1 MAVKK
6 PENMTFEASI
16 EELETIVSRLEQGDC
31 ELDEAL
37 KQFERGIS
45 LTRASSQKLQHAE
58 QQVQILLGNGSDET
72 QTLSPFNTESSN

>member
-16 EELETIVSRLEQGDC
+16 TELEAIVNSLEQGDC
-31 ELDEAL
+31 ELDNAL

-45 LTRASSQKLQHAE
+45 LTRASAQKLQQAE
-58 QQVQILLGNGSDET
+58 QQVEILLANGDQ
-72 QTLSPFNTESSN
+72 QTLSPFNPDSSN

>member
-16 EELETIVSRLEQGDC
+16 AELETIVNSLEQGDC
-31 ELDEAL
+31 ELDNAL

-45 LTRASSQKLQHAE
+45 LTRASAQKLQHAE
-58 QQVQILLGNGSDET
+58 QQVAILLANGDQ
-72 QTLSPFNTESSN
+72 QTLAPFNSDSSN

>member
-16 EELETIVSRLEQGDC
+16 TELEAIVNSLEKGDC
-31 ELDEAL
+31 ELDDAL

-45 LTRASSQKLQHAE
+45 LTRASAQKLQHAE
-58 QQVQILLGNGSDET
+58 QQVEILLSGSE
-72 QTLSPFNTESSN
+72 QSTLAPFTSDSSN

>member
-16 EELETIVSRLEQGDC
+16 TELEAIVNSLEQGDC
-31 ELDEAL
+31 ELDNAL

-58 QQVQILLGNGSDET
+58 QQVAILLADGDQ
-72 QTLSPFNTESSN
+72 QTLSPFNSDSSN

>member
-16 EELETIVSRLEQGDC
+16 TELEAIVNSLEQGDC
-31 ELDEAL
+31 ELDNAL

-45 LTRASSQKLQHAE
+45 LTRASAQKLQQAE
-58 QQVQILLGNGSDET
+58 QQVEILLASGDQ
-72 QTLSPFNTESSN
+72 QTLSPFNPDSSN

>member
-16 EELETIVSRLEQGDC
+16 KELETIVNELEQGDC
-31 ELDEAL
+31 ELDSAL
-37 KQFERGIS
+37 KMFERGIT

-58 QQVQILLGNGSDET
+58 QQVEILLGNGEQ
-72 QTLSPFNTESSN
+72 QTLTPFNSDSSD

>member
-16 EELETIVSRLEQGDC
+16 TELEAIVNSLEQGDC
-31 ELDEAL
+31 ELDSAL

-45 LTRASSQKLQHAE
+45 LTRSSAQKLQQAE
-58 QQVQILLGNGSDET
+58 QQVEILLANGDQ
-72 QTLSPFNTESSN
+72 QTLSPFNPDSSN

>member
-6 PENMTFEASI
+6 PENMTFEASMT
-16 EELETIVSRLEQGDC
+16 ELEAIVNRLEQGDC

-45 LTRASSQKLQHAE
+45 LTRASSQKLQQAE
-58 QQVQILLGNGSDET
+58 QQVEILLANGDQ
-72 QTLSPFNTESSN
+72 QTLAPFHSDSSN

>member
-16 EELETIVSRLEQGDC
+16 AELETIVNSLEQGDC
-31 ELDEAL
+31 ELDNAL

-45 LTRASSQKLQHAE
+45 LTRASAQKLQHAE
-58 QQVQILLGNGSDET
+58 QQVPILLANGDQ
-72 QTLSPFNTESSN
+72 QTLAPFNSDSSN